1 MVDETTLTEPRDHT
15 AKTTRKRGPRQSAP
29 LVSLVLAGLN
39 EAPIIERNLKTLCD
53 YMEALDP
60 PLSWELVFVNDGST
74 DATGDIVEAFART
87 RPNVR
92 VLHHER
98 NRGLGQAL
106 RTAFVACRGD
116 YVVCLDADLAYGPEH
131 IPELIAKI
139 RESGAKIVATSPYM
153 KGGRVSKVPWLRA
166 FLSRWSNRFLTL
178 VAKGNMSTMTAMVR
192 AYDRRFLESL
202 DLRSTGMDI
211 NIEILFKGMILN
223 EPIAEIP
230 SHLDWS
236 LQQEDGG
243 GRTSKMRIVRH
254 TFEVLFS
261 GFLLRPVLF
270 FVVPGLCFLL
280 MSLWTNFWLVVRV
293 VKQYGE
299 LGHLNPAVAA
309 AFDAAPHTF
318 VIGGLTLII
327 AIQLIGLGI
336 LALQST
342 HYFEESF
349 HLGTTV
355 LKNQRRTLK
364 DKG

>member
-1 MVDETTLTEPRDHT
+1 
-15 AKTTRKRGPRQSAP
+15 
-29 LVSLVLAGLN
+29 
-39 EAPIIERNLKTLCD
+39 
-53 YMEALDP
+53 
-60 PLSWELVFVNDGST
+60 
-74 DATGDIVEAFART
+74 
-87 RPNVR
+87 
-92 VLHHER
+92 
-98 NRGLGQAL
+98 
-106 RTAFVACRGD
+106 
-116 YVVCLDADLAYGPEH
+116 
-131 IPELIAKI
+131 
-139 RESGAKIVATSPYM
+139 
-153 KGGRVSKVPWLRA
+153 
-166 FLSRWSNRFLTL
+166 
-178 VAKGNMSTMTAMVR
+178 MSTMTAMVR
-192 AYDRRFLESL
+192 AYDRRYLDSL

-236 LQQEDGG
+236 LQQEEGE
-243 GRTSKMRIVRH
+243 GRQSKMKIIRH

-261 GFLLRPVLF
+261 GFLFRPVLF

-280 MSLWTNFWLVVRV
+280 MSLYTNFWLVVRV
-293 VKQYGE
+293 VEEYSRIGR
-299 LGHLNPAVAA
+299 LNPSVAA

-355 LKNQRRTLK
+355 LKNQRRAFK
-364 DKG
+364 DKA